1 MDVKLEQYRI
11 FYRVAVN
18 KSFTAGAEELFLT
31 QSAVSQS
38 VKALEEAVG
47 AALFIRGKRGVELTQ
62 EGRILF
68 EYVGSALSLIEQGQ
82 AELGKVK
89 TLDGGE
95 LRIGV
100 GDTVSRYLLLPS
112 LERFS
117 RMHPKVE
124 LKIFNRVSRE
134 TIELLRHG
142 QIDIAMV
149 NMPID
154 PTGVHLAGE
163 VPVQDCFVAGVDF
176 ARRLEGTRLTY
187 EEIARLPLILLDS
200 RSSSRRFIDARFGER
215 GIVLHPEIELG
226 SHDLLLDFTA
236 ANLGAACVVEEFSGR
251 ELGSGRVVR
260 LDTEPIPKRSVG
272 IFTLR
277 ESRPPAAGALLEL
290 LGF

>member
-226 SHDLLLDFTA
+226 SHDLLLDGIDIPPVENLVFFTRGTSGEKFFPPSIRGTETPSGCEA
-236 ANLGAACVVEEFSGR
+236 PVSASGFSGGVS
-251 ELGSGRVVR
+251 LSYFV
-260 LDTEPIPKRSVG
+260 LRS
-272 IFTLR
+272 L
-277 ESRPPAAGALLEL
+277 
-290 LGF
+290 